1 MKYDSRFGLPGLV
14 QVDFPSG
21 GLSSGPPGG
30 SSQLER
36 RLPPMENRVGLFSR
50 LEDSNVSAPRP
61 DNDGRRDPGLRTMPR
76 RFPWLRVASQGPRLH
91 EEFSRSEFIRQRCR
105 GTKTRK
111 NEKSARCDR
120 ARKRRRGIICGIIR
134 GRSVITNFERDPGF
148 C

>member
-1 MKYDSRFGLPGLV
+1 MNNRKLFLKEDLDGRRKRRTKYDSPVCPVV

-50 LEDSNVSAPRP
+50 LEDSNVSVPRP

-76 RFPWLRVASQGPRLH
+76 RFPWLRAAS
-91 EEFSRSEFIRQRCR
+91 
-105 GTKTRK
+105 
-111 NEKSARCDR
+111 
-120 ARKRRRGIICGIIR
+120 
-134 GRSVITNFERDPGF
+134 
-148 C
+148 